1 MAKGGAVEGLAFLSY
16 VREDSAEVDQLE
28 RRLRDAGISVWRDTA
43 ELWPGEDWRARI
55 RNAITSNTFA
65 FIACFSSRSV
75 SRASSYQNE
84 ELTLAV
90 DELRKRHPS
99 QPWLIPVRFD
109 DCEIPDRDLGGGRTF
124 ASLQRADLFGVNADV
139 GADRLIASV
148 RRILGSSGAAAGS
161 VGASSV
167 RPSSPQPEPTFGII
181 AALPEEFVAMRA
193 MIDRPQRLNVA
204 GDRADYVVGA
214 MPSTEPGGPHP
225 VVLTL
230 LGETGNDAAAS
241 ACANLVRSFPSVRC
255 MLMVGIA
262 AGIPSLGRPDRH
274 VRLGDIVVASWGV
287 VEYDSVS
294 HQASGPVPRRTFPAA
309 SALLERRARMLDVAE
324 ISGERPWERWIS
336 AVAERLPDFAR
347 PPDSTDVLYA
357 ADDSD
362 EQVSHPDPG
371 LTGHRPG
378 WPKVH
383 RAMIASGDRSLR
395 SARKRD
401 EIAASA
407 PDVLAIEMEGKG
419 VGNAGFSAGVEWLI
433 IRGISDYG
441 DQHANRTWRNYA
453 ALTAA
458 AYAKALLAQ
467 CPPLAA
473 APQRP
478 GRGQDRSR
486 ALTAHP
492 GTVLSVTFSPDGA
505 LLATGSEDRT
515 ARLWD
520 TGTGA
525 LARTLTGHAA
535 AVNDAR
541 FSPDGTLLLTVSDD
555 RTADVWKT
563 ATGRLIRTLTGH
575 DAPVW
580 RGRFSPDGSLIATAS
595 DDRTVRLY
603 HAATGTCVTSLT
615 GYDGAILAVEFS
627 PDSGQLATAG
637 PDETTRLWRLATGQA
652 VVLSGHAGRVWQVTF
667 SPDGGFL
674 ATAGEDGTAR
684 IWGADG
690 QARAVLTGHAG
701 EVNAVAVSPDAALLA
716 TAGEDGTARI
726 WDAQGSQLEVLAGH
740 GAAVSSVAFSP
751 DGTLIATASHDKAAR
766 LWETGSGSQ
775 IRELTGH
782 GSAVWSVEF
791 SADGSLLATAD
802 EDRCVRLWDLAQW
815 ELAPREPRNHVRGGS

>member
-1 MAKGGAVEGLAFLSY
+1 
-16 VREDSAEVDQLE
+16 
-28 RRLRDAGISVWRDTA
+28 
-43 ELWPGEDWRARI
+43 
-55 RNAITSNTFA
+55 
-65 FIACFSSRSV
+65 
-75 SRASSYQNE
+75 
-84 ELTLAV
+84 
-90 DELRKRHPS
+90 
-99 QPWLIPVRFD
+99 
-109 DCEIPDRDLGGGRTF
+109 
-124 ASLQRADLFGVNADV
+124 
-139 GADRLIASV
+139 
-148 RRILGSSGAAAGS
+148 
-161 VGASSV
+161 
-167 RPSSPQPEPTFGII
+167 
-181 AALPEEFVAMRA
+181 MRA
-193 MIDRPQRLNVA
+193 MIDGPQRLNVA

-214 MPSTEPGGPHP
+214 LPSTEPGGPHP

-230 LGETGNDAAAS
+230 LDETGNDAAAS

-255 MLMVGIA
+255 LLMVGIA
-262 AGIPSLGRPDRH
+262 AGVPSPDRPGRH

-324 ISGERPWERWIS
+324 LSGERPWEKWIT
-336 AVAERLPDFAR
+336 AVAERFPDFGR
-347 PPDSTDVLYA
+347 PPDGTDVLYA

-362 EQVSHPDPG
+362 EQVQHPDPG
-371 LTGHRPG
+371 LTGHRLG

-419 VGNAGFSAGVEWLI
+419 VGNAGFSAGVEWLV

-453 ALTAA
+453 ALVAA

-473 APQRP
+473 TPQLP
-478 GRGQDRSR
+478 GAGQDRSR

-492 GTVLSVTFSPDGA
+492 STVLTVTFSPDGS
-505 LLATGSEDRT
+505 LLVTGSEDRT

-520 TGTGA
+520 TTTGA
-525 LARTLTGHAA
+525 LVRTLTGHEG

-541 FSPDGTLLLTVSDD
+541 FSPDGALLLTVSDD
-555 RTADVWKT
+555 RTAKVWET
-563 ATGRLIRTLTGH
+563 ATGRLVRTLTGH

-580 RGRFSPDGSLIATAS
+580 RGRFSPDGALIATAS
-595 DDRTVRLY
+595 DDRSVRLY
-603 HAATGTCVTSLT
+603 HAATGLYVTSLT
-615 GYDGAILAVEFS
+615 GQDGAIVAVEFS
-627 PDSGQLATAG
+627 PDGGQLATAG
-637 PDETTRLWRLATGQA
+637 PDQTARLWRLATGAA
-652 VVLSGHAGRVWQVTF
+652 VVLTGHLGRVWQLAF

-674 ATAGEDGTAR
+674 ATASEDGTAR

-690 QARAVLTGHAG
+690 EARAVLSGHAG
-701 EVNAVAVSPDAALLA
+701 EVDAVAVSPDAALLA

-726 WDAQGSQLEVLAGH
+726 WDTKGGQLAVLAGH

-751 DGTLIATASHDKAAR
+751 DGALVATASHDKTAR
-766 LWETGSGSQ
+766 LWEARTGSQ
-775 IRELTGH
+775 VRELTGH
-782 GSAVWSVEF
+782 ASAVWSVAF
-791 SADGSLLATAD
+791 SSDGSLLATAD
-802 EDRCVRLWDLAQW
+802 EDRCVRVWDLRAG
-815 ELAPREPRNHVRGGS
+815 LRGEK